1 MITELLRA
9 TLPNT
14 AGALTQEMEA
24 AQAAQAAQDLRRLQ
38 RAQRLAQRLCA
49 AAQAAH
55 SEAAAKVRY

>member
-9 TLPNT
+9 ILPNT
-14 AGALTQEMEA
+14 AQELE
-24 AQAAQAAQDLRRLQ
+24 AAQAAQDLRRLQ

-55 SEAAAKVRY
+55 SEAAAKFRY